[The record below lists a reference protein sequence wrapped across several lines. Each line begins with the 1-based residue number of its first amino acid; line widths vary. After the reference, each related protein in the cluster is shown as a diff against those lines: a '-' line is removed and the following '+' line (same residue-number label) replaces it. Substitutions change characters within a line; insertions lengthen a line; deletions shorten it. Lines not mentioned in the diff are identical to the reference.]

1 MTRRC
6 SMIASFGM
14 LTVFVTGHGSRALDA
29 LPAAQVT
36 EDTRTVTTTNRFSM
50 TFDGRGRVESMSV
63 EGKPV
68 PIAADRREQ
77 SGWTVT
83 DVQAGRSVNVR
94 NWTSSSKGDSLEQEA
109 DVSEL
114 GVRLRVEYVVED
126 DYLRMVGT
134 VFDETGK
141 ERALDLTFALPV
153 DAAGWLWETDI
164 TDRVPIPDTT
174 STVSVYK
181 QSLSAGL
188 GPANS
193 TRLTGEL
200 AAFPFVAISSIEE
213 QLGLTLA
220 VPADVPMVF
229 DGGYDKGLLQLTV
242 KVGTSPYYK
251 TPNETRF
258 EMMAFSHG
266 PRWGFR
272 DVLRRYYEFF
282 PQYFTNRVPR
292 HGLSTTYVSE
302 DPYPEDIAFHLIDEP
317 ASQARTVDEY
327 TNLGN
332 VPFAREHK
340 ILSFPYT
347 IWGQRQVFL
356 ETQTLIE
363 DPDEAWKAM
372 KAWEP
377 DVPMYYATTLPAL
390 NYKTPPEHKEII
402 EASVVHGPNRKPV
415 FVPRVYWHKNALTF
429 PTNPDPDLFAD
440 RDVMT
445 VGKFHF
451 KYYRHL
457 LEHIPDLAGIFHDS
471 QYGWGLYFNFRREHF
486 KYADRAL
493 SYHPTSKEVCLYNQF
508 SLNESLEAL
517 REAFPDKL
525 VFANG
530 LRPNFVYNVFPS
542 DIVAVELLDVSK
554 LHDPHQ
560 ASWYRTAAGPKPV
573 IAWSYRDWDQPDKI
587 DEFWQRSLLY
597 GYALSARGI
606 LARPVDFDLGQERIG
621 PELENAARRKYVPA
635 LRAISSAGWHPVT
648 HAWIEG
654 RTTLQ
659 VERFGPDGDGKVYF
673 TVFNPEE
680 REVSVDLTIQADALE
695 LKQLSKAVSLVPDH
709 STFPVSTAK
718 DGRATVQV
726 SVRSKKTQVLML
738 Q

>member
-6 SMIASFGM
+6 SMVPLFSLLAV
-14 LTVFVTGHGSRALDA
+14 LVAGHGSIALDA
-29 LPAAQVT
+29 RPAAQVA
-36 EDTRTVTTTNRFSM
+36 EDTQTVTTADRFSM
-50 TFDGRGRVESMSV
+50 TFDANGRVDSVSV
-63 EGKPV
+63 EGRPL
-68 PIAADRREQ
+68 PIAASRRDE
-77 SGWTVT
+77 SGWRVT
-83 DVQAGRSVNVR
+83 DARTGRSVTIG
-94 NWTSSSKGDSLEQEA
+94 NWTSSSKGDVLEQEA
-109 DVSEL
+109 DVAEL
-114 GVRLRVEYVVED
+114 GVRIGVKYVVEH
-126 DYLRMVGT
+126 DYIRMVGN
-134 VFDETGK
+134 VADETGE
-141 ERALDLTFALPV
+141 ERALDLTFALPI

-164 TDRVPIPDTT
+164 TDRVPIPDTAA
-174 STVSVYK
+174 TVSVYK

-188 GPANS
+188 GPVNS
-193 TRLTGEL
+193 TRLTGDV
-200 AAFPFVAISSIEE
+200 AAFPFVAISSIEA
-213 QLGLTLA
+213 QQGLTLA
-220 VPADVPMVF
+220 IPADVPMVF

-242 KVGTSPYYK
+242 KVGTSPDYK
-251 TPNETRF
+251 TPNKTRF
-258 EMMAFSHG
+258 EMMAFSHE

-272 DVLRRYYEFF
+272 DALRRYYEFF
-282 PQYFTNRVPR
+282 PQYFTDRAPR

-327 TNLGN
+327 IKLGN
-332 VPFAREHK
+332 VPFARQHK

-356 ETQTLIE
+356 ETRTLVE
-363 DPDEAWKAM
+363 DPEQAWKAM

-390 NYKTPPEHKEII
+390 NYRTPQEHKEII
-402 EASVVHGPNRKPV
+402 ESSVVYGPDRKPV
-415 FVPRVYWHKNALTF
+415 IVPRIYWHKNALTF

-440 RDVMT
+440 QDVMT
-445 VGKFHF
+445 VGKFYF
-451 KYYRHL
+451 TYYRHL
-457 LEHIPDLAGIFHDS
+457 LEHIPDLGGIFHDS
-471 QYGWGLYFNFRREHF
+471 QYGWGLYYNFRREHF

-493 SYHPTSKEVCLYNQF
+493 SYHPVSKEVCLYNKF

-542 DIVAVELLDVSK
+542 DIVAVELADVSK
-554 LHDPHQ
+554 LRDPHQ
-560 ASWYRTAAGPKPV
+560 ASWYRMAAGPKPV
-573 IAWSYRDWDQPDKI
+573 IAWSYRDWDQSDKI

-597 GYALSARGI
+597 GYALSARGV

-635 LRAISSAGWHPVT
+635 LQAIAAAGWRPVT
-648 HAWIEG
+648 QAWIEA
-654 RTTLQ
+654 RTTLP
-659 VERFGPDGDGKVYF
+659 VERFGPDGNGKVYF

-680 REVSVDLTIQADALE
+680 RQVSVDLTIDVAALG

-709 STFPVSTAK
+709 STFPVSTAE
-718 DGRATVQV
+718 DGHATVRV
-726 SVRSKKTQVLML
+726 SVGAKKTQVLML